1 MIVLQKG
8 YRLKAGMRRPLSG
21 TTGSGGKNPVARNVS
36 CPIFYNFMEE
46 ITETTMK
53 LLFCCA
59 VFVGTLAFTGLHG
72 ASAPTRYNL
81 DFEHTDGLDRL
92 TRWEYIDQYAEEY
105 ASRRDTLCRY
115 RGRSSLRLERS
126 DSASRVPVCFYQTLP
141 DSLVAGHEVELSGWT
156 RTEEHST
163 ACVDLLLALPEELE
177 GCQWPSDGSQ
187 LTDGADR
194 KGRGK
199 SGWHRIKLRRQL
211 PDSVAGLCIG
221 GMLTGSG
228 IAWFDDFE
236 LRIDGR
242 KLRDTA
248 IPELKYRLTPREKRE
263 LRRYIYP
270 LRGYDPADADSVEL
284 RLLDRLVGA
293 GTVVALGENSH
304 GASEIF
310 RLKER
315 IIRYLNRQLG
325 FNRVVFE
332 AEMAEGTVLNG
343 YICSGVGH
351 AKAGIFGLDMWVWDV
366 NEVVSLVEWMRLRN
380 IEDHRIEFSGVDMQ
394 STAKARE
401 LLRQRLKE
409 NPAAL
414 KLLDRM
420 APKLDKV
427 LRYDEQGMAR
437 IDPQLAGEI
446 TQELDSLETR
456 IDALASGL
464 CQCITLIRQ
473 YLRQGHDLFWRD
485 RCMAENLL
493 WLRRQHPDERMV
505 LWAHNGHISRA
516 DKRMGYWLDRQLGAD
531 CVTFGFTFYDG
542 RYTIIKP
549 GVRTRQHDAQEA
561 YPGTLEYLLR
571 QLDEPLFI
579 LDLKRMREEHAPAL
593 KWLRQMKYRHV
604 GVVKLEDELPG
615 HSRPVRLPRIHRP
628 GNTDGAVHGI
638 SMNPG
643 RGPAPNP
650 FRLIIS
656 CSLYPTSISC
666 WVSSWPSSALRRC
679 SGSPTGRAANCAT

>member
-1 MIVLQKG
+1 
-8 YRLKAGMRRPLSG
+8 
-21 TTGSGGKNPVARNVS
+21 
-36 CPIFYNFMEE
+36 
-46 ITETTMK
+46 MK

-59 VFVGTLAFTGLHG
+59 ALVGTLASTGCYA

-92 TRWEYIDQYAEEY
+92 TRWEYNNQSAEEY
-105 ASRRDTLCRY
+105 TFLRDTLCRHS
-115 RGRSSLRLERS
+115 GRSSLRLERS
-126 DSASRVPVCFYQTLP
+126 DSASRGPVCFYQTLP
-141 DSLVAGHEVELSGWT
+141 DSLVAGHEVELSGWI

-163 ACVDLLLALPEELE
+163 ACADLLLALPEVE

-187 LTDGADR
+187 LTGGADR

-199 SGWHRIKLRRQL
+199 SGWHHIKLRRQL
-211 PDSVAGLCIG
+211 LDSVAGLCIG
-221 GMLTGSG
+221 GMLMGSG

-236 LRIDGR
+236 VRIDGR
-242 KLRDTA
+242 KLRDTV

-270 LRGYDPADADSVEL
+270 LRGCDPADGDSVEL

-325 FNRVVFE
+325 FDRVVFE
-332 AEMAEGTVLNG
+332 AEMATGAVLND
-343 YICSGVGH
+343 YIRSGVGH
-351 AKAGIFGLDMWVWDV
+351 AQAGIFGLDMWVWDV
-366 NEVVSLVEWMRLRN
+366 NEVLSLVEWMRQRN
-380 IEDHRIEFSGVDMQ
+380 IDGHRIEFSGIDMQ
-394 STAKARE
+394 STAKTRE
-401 LLRQRLKE
+401 LLRQGLKG
-409 NPAAL
+409 NDAAL
-414 KLLDRM
+414 KLLDRIDS
-420 APKLDKV
+420 KQDKV
-427 LRYDEQGMAR
+427 LRYDERGMAR

-446 TQELDSLETR
+446 TQELDSLDTR
-456 IDALASGL
+456 IDASAAGL
-464 CQCITLIRQ
+464 HQCITLIRQ
-473 YLRQGHDLFWRD
+473 YLGQGHDLFWRD
-485 RCMAENLL
+485 RCMAENLF

-505 LWAHNGHISRA
+505 FWAHNGHISRA

-531 CVTFGFTFYDG
+531 YVTFGFTFYDG

-549 GVRTRQHDAQEA
+549 GVRTWQHDAQEA

-593 KWLRQMKYRHV
+593 EWLRQMKYRHV
-604 GVVKLEDELPG
+604 GAVKLEDEFWDQDMADQYDYLVFIDRVTPTE
-615 HSRPVRLPRIHRP
+615 LFM
-628 GNTDGAVHGI
+628 A
-638 SMNPG
+638 
-643 RGPAPNP
+643 
-650 FRLIIS
+650 FR
-656 CSLYPTSISC
+656 
-666 WVSSWPSSALRRC
+666 
-679 SGSPTGRAANCAT
+679 